1 MGRKKGK
8 QTRKFMTS
16 SQIPHP
22 RRTSFDFG
30 KSTCKKG
37 EITNEDINHEEEKR
51 TFRLSVSGAHTRKRK
66 RPEMYP
72 REELKWKSGGINR
85 IQNPVRYSPENGK
98 RNSQASVDQKVD
110 QRDDAHSDDGKADR
124 KIEGA

>member
-1 MGRKKGK
+1 
-8 QTRKFMTS
+8 MTS
-16 SQIPHP
+16 SQIPQP
-22 RRTSFDFG
+22 RRTSSDFG

-37 EITNEDINHEEEKR
+37 EISNEDINHEGEER
-51 TFRLSVSGAHTRKRK
+51 TFRLFVSGAHIRKRK

-85 IQNPVRYSPENGK
+85 IQHTVRYSPKMKK

-110 QRDDAHSDDGKADR
+110 QTDDAHSDDGKSRQED
-124 KIEGA
+124 